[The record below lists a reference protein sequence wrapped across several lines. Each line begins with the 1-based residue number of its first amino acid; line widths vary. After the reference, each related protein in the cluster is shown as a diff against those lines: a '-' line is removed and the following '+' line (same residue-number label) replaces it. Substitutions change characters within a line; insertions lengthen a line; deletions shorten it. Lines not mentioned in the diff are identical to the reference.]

1 MTPEIKA
8 FKFPTWEEIVEG
20 NKPFLEAQEYKGLHI
35 QVQVEDNLYLL
46 IDCQNN
52 SCVFPTSKDVI
63 RFAWAT
69 KNEFAITS
77 VVYENCEPG
86 YIMGC
91 THLINMADRFK
102 KCFEEFTGAH
112 VFNMRRRIAAY
123 NEAHP
128 EPEETP
134 TQETE
139 GQEEPDEGGR

>member
-1 MTPEIKA
+1 MTPEMKT
-8 FKFPTWEEIVEG
+8 FKFPSWEEIAEG
-20 NKPFLEAQEYKGLHI
+20 NKPFLDAKEYKGYHL
-35 QVQVEDNLYLL
+35 QVQMEDNLYLL

-112 VFNMRRRIAAY
+112 VRDIRKRIDIY
-123 NEAHP
+123 NAEHP
-128 EPEETP
+128 EPETP
-134 TQETE
+134 AEEAPEE
-139 GQEEPDEGGR
+139 GDR